1 MANVENKTPILKVR
15 NLRVSFKTNTG
26 TVKAVR
32 GIDFSLYKGR
42 TLAIVGESGSGK
54 SVTSKAILGILANN
68 KIIEDGRIIYDGK
81 DLLTL
86 PENKFTKIRG
96 VKISM
101 IFQDPLSALN
111 PIMKVGKQLTEA
123 MYLEN
128 KALVR
133 SSKKSIKKLNAA
145 IAESQGKDALS
156 IIEKHANNIRLADE
170 LAEYLKKDAFEYFNA
185 TAVEQTKVFVE
196 NLKVALEA
204 VNNYKANNL
213 PESSDAVNVKEAIK
227 NLKDIKKPLAN
238 CKNFFSQSA
247 DDIIDVHV
255 TLMKTYLNA
264 MSTSDKLNAELK
276 ELFAKYGVD
285 NFFDL
290 PAKVRAKQ
298 REVITPR
305 ETYYEF
311 ITGITERLINHLN
324 ELITKYATVEPE
336 EVDDLIKTYAE
347 MTALSKGEVAVSDKY
362 FAKLNEILKA
372 HLEENYVEFDKE
384 VNSSRDPAYI
394 EAKLNE
400 NYKDAFEA
408 IYKEQKALYVESLN
422 QLAAAIDEYI
432 KVNLPKDPNN
442 FASNTAVKDFEPLKK
457 TIESTV
463 FTLEEFQD
471 STIANYP
478 NHMMKYVEAMKNL
491 VSYEKHIES
500 LYIKYNVDN
509 FKSLPEAVRANEV
522 EPIADVNGYYA
533 KMVEITKD
541 LKQYVANL
549 VASLAK
555 EDKEFVKNLIN
566 KYAKLA
572 VSMHKALT
580 KEEAKYRAIELM
592 REVGIP
598 EPEKRFYQ
606 YPFEFSGGM
615 RQRIVIAIALSGNPE
630 ILICDEPTTALDVTI
645 QAQILELIQKLKVQ
659 KNLSII
665 FITHDLG
672 VVANMADDIAVMYAG
687 KIVEYGSVYDIFY
700 DPRHPYTWALLSSMP
715 DLDTQGKL
723 EAIPGTP
730 PNMLL
735 PPRGDAFAARNNYA
749 VALDYKQEPPFF
761 EVSETHSVKTWLAHK
776 DAVDVVPPKTVI
788 NRIAKSLKA
797 NPANT
802 PKYTLKKNSV
812 LEIIKGGKK

>member
-1 MANVENKTPILKVR
+1 MAVNNETPILKVR

-68 KIIEDGRIIYDGK
+68 KIVEDGRIIYDGK

-86 PENKFTKIRG
+86 PEHKFTKIRG

-111 PIMKVGKQLTEA
+111 PIMKVGQQLTEA

-128 KALVR
+128 KALIR
-133 SSKKSIKKLNAA
+133 ESKKQVNRVNYA
-145 IAESQGKDALS
+145 ISKVEGKDALA
-156 IIEKHANNIRLADE
+156 KVNYYAKNIRLEDQ
-170 LAEYLKKDAFEYFNA
+170 LFNLLKKDTYDYFYN
-185 TAVEQTKVFVE
+185 TAVSETKTFVE
-196 NLKVALEA
+196 ALKVALKA
-204 VNNYKANNL
+204 VSDYKQAYL
-213 PESSDAVNVKEAIK
+213 PENANECNASEAIK
-227 NLKDIKKPLAN
+227 ALNSIKKPLKD
-238 CKNFFSQSA
+238 CKDFFKSSS
-247 DDIIDVHV
+247 DDIIDVHAV
-255 TLMKTYLNA
+255 LMKNYLQS
-264 MSTSDKLNAELK
+264 MIKSDKLNEDLK
-276 ELFAKYGVD
+276 LLLEKNNVTSV
-285 NFFDL
+285 FDL
-290 PAKVRAKQ
+290 PAGIRAKQ
-298 REVITPR
+298 REIITPK

-311 ITGITERLINHLN
+311 ITGITNRLIDHLN
-324 ELITKYATVEPE
+324 ELLKKYE
-336 EVDDLIKTYAE
+336 EVVEAEVDALIKDYAKLAILSNNSFGLSDKFYQRLDDLLK
-347 MTALSKGEVAVSDKY
+347 
-362 FAKLNEILKA
+362 AKLVDDYDALNQL
-372 HLEENYVEFDKE
+372 
-384 VNSSRDPAYI
+384 VNGSRDEKAIEEALKKDYALTFEGIYI
-394 EAKLNE
+394 E
-400 NYKDAFEA
+400 
-408 IYKEQKALYVESLN
+408 QSMSYVESLRK
-422 QLAAAIDEYI
+422 LLEAISNYR
-432 KVNLPKDPNN
+432 KANLSKD
-442 FASNTAVKDFEPLKK
+442 ASNFNVQTAMKDFQEVKQAVNDAFYPLVE
-457 TIESTV
+457 I
-463 FTLEEFQD
+463 QD

-478 NHMMKYVEAMKNL
+478 NLVKKYVDIMNNI
-491 VSYEKHIES
+491 VSHEKHIES
-500 LYIKYNVDN
+500 LYVKYNVDN
-509 FKSLPEAVRANEV
+509 FAALPESVRLNEI
-522 EPIADVNGYYA
+522 EPTKDVNGYYS
-533 KMVEITKD
+533 KLVDLTK
-541 LKQYVANL
+541 
-549 VASLAK
+549 SLELYINEQIEKYSKKDNA
-555 EDKEFVKNLIN
+555 FVKALLN
-566 KYAKLA
+566 KYARLS
-572 VSMHKALT
+572 VSNHKALT
-580 KEEAKYRAIELM
+580 KSEAKFRAIELM

-761 EVSETHSVKTWLAHK
+761 KISDTHSAKTWLAHK
-776 DAVDVVPPKTVI
+776 DAIDVVPPKTVI
-788 NRIAKSLKA
+788 NRIKKSLKA
-797 NPANT
+797 NPDNT
-802 PKYTLKKNSV
+802 PSYTLKKNSV